1 MVFPRIKYFDT
12 FISWHLVF
20 FKQIRNLRIL
30 FGNIWCFEDWTNLK
44 FCLTSKKARYQRIN
58 LNFLFFSFFLAFL
71 KSKKIRFLWRNP
83 RKSGNPI
90 SLKKS
95 KEIRFPWRNP
105 RKSDFLGEI
114 QQILFRES
122 HFAQISGFWRTKINS
137 ILFSQFCLNLTNK
150 YFYVF
155 YSLKSSKN

>member
-71 KSKKIRFLWRNP
+71 KSKKIRFPWRNP

-105 RKSDFLGEI
+105 TNIISRITFCSDFR
-114 QQILFRES
+114 ILANKNKFNTFLAILLES
-122 HFAQISGFWRTKINS
+122 
-137 ILFSQFCLNLTNK
+137 
-150 YFYVF
+150 YE
-155 YSLKSSKN
+155 